1 LRQIGLAGIIIL
13 IICVIVSGA
22 TYLGES
28 SFIWN
33 PGDPGFIYSTILTL
47 GFVVAIGAGIYGSF
61 KEMNEFLIAAG
72 TACIALALVNKLFSN
87 VLYSW
92 SYLDIFFLVA
102 GFMMI
107 LDSFHVKRVKEA
119 KKLEETKPEEPKTD
133 KLLEKL
139 DKLESETESTET
151 ETSEEGEIFIVKR
164 QLWSEAKKKPE
175 LLKGLRDRLYNSPI
189 VQDIVSRFINSNLEI
204 IEPIM
209 VRSETPSYP
218 VLSDLKGYS
227 QRKIQYTLNEL
238 VESGILN
245 EDLYEK
251 LVACPQCHQSS
262 KVFNRSKCPEC
273 ESHKVK
279 INRLMQHLDCGA
291 IYKQNEYL
299 TPTGITC
306 PKCGKRIEE
315 ENLELKSVG
324 ISFECQS
331 CNSVFSEPLR
341 SYYCRGCSNE
351 FQLKNCDLLDIHS
364 FTLNQ
369 DIRYE
374 AKEKLTIITIAEAL
388 RKKQYSVDIPGYLKG
403 RTGVNHEFTITAKLK
418 EKLVAIDLVASSE
431 IVDTKTVLS
440 SYAKFTD
447 NISATSL
454 LIAMPMLHQEA
465 RDFLKANNI
474 QFIEGENMY
483 EITDNVIKLLES
495 TN

>member
-1 LRQIGLAGIIIL
+1 MRQIGLAGIIIL
-13 IICVIVSGA
+13 IISVIVSGA

-28 SFIWN
+28 NIIWN
-33 PGDPGFIYSTILTL
+33 PGDPGFIYSSILTI
-47 GFVVAIGAGIYGSF
+47 GFFVAIGAGIYGAI

-107 LDSFHVKRVKEA
+107 LDSFHVKRIKEA
-119 KKLEETKPEEPKTD
+119 KKLEETKPKEPETD

-139 DKLESETESTET
+139 DKLESETEPVET
-151 ETSEEGEIFIVKR
+151 ETKEEGEIFHVKR

-175 LLKGLRDRLYNSPI
+175 LLKGLRDRLYSSPI
-189 VQDIVSRFINSNLEI
+189 VQDIIRRFINSNLEI

-227 QRKIQYTLNEL
+227 QRKVQYTLNEL

-251 LVACPQCHQSS
+251 LVGCPQCHQSA
-262 KVFNRSKCPEC
+262 KVFTRSKCPEC
-273 ESHKVK
+273 ESHRVN

-291 IYKQNEYL
+291 IYKQSEYQ
-299 TPTGITC
+299 TPAGITC
-306 PKCGKRIEE
+306 PKCGKKIEE
-315 ENLELKSVG
+315 DLELKSVG
-324 ISFECQS
+324 VSFECQS
-331 CNSVFSEPLR
+331 CNSIFSDPLR

-369 DIRYE
+369 DIRAE
-374 AKEKLTIITIAEAL
+374 AKEKLTVLTIADSL
-388 RKKQYSVDIPGYLKG
+388 RKIQYSVDIPGYLKG
-403 RTGVNHEFTITAKLK
+403 RTGVSHEFTLTANKK
-418 EKLVAIDLVASSE
+418 NKLVALDLVASSE

-454 LIAMPMLHQEA
+454 LIALPMLHQEA

-483 EITDNVIKLLES
+483 EITDKVIKLLEE

>member
-1 LRQIGLAGIIIL
+1 MRQIGLAGIIIL
-13 IICVIVSGA
+13 IISVIVSGA

-33 PGDPGFIYSTILTL
+33 PGDPGFIYSLILTL
-47 GFVVAIGAGIYGSF
+47 GFLVAVGAGIYGAI

-107 LDSFHVKRVKEA
+107 LDSFHVKRIKEA
-119 KKLEETKPEEPKTD
+119 KKLEETKPEESQTD

-139 DKLESETESTET
+139 DKLESETEPTET
-151 ETSEEGEIFIVKR
+151 ETTEEGEIFHVKR
-164 QLWSEAKKKPE
+164 QLWSEARKKPE
-175 LLKGLRDRLYNSPI
+175 LLKGLRDRLYSSAI
-189 VQDIVSRFINSNLEI
+189 VQDIVRRFINSNLES
-204 IEPIM
+204 IEPIV

-227 QRKIQYTLNEL
+227 QRKIQYTLDEL

-251 LVACPQCHQSS
+251 LVACPQCHQSA
-262 KVFNRSKCPEC
+262 KVFTRSKCPEC

-291 IYKQNEYL
+291 IYKQSEYQ
-299 TPTGITC
+299 TVNGITC

-315 ENLELKSVG
+315 DLELKSVG

-331 CNSVFSEPLR
+331 CNSIFSEPLR
-341 SYYCRGCSNE
+341 SYYCRGCSDE
-351 FQLKNCDLLDIHS
+351 FQLKNCDLVDIHS

-369 DIRYE
+369 DVKYE
-374 AKEKLTIITIAEAL
+374 AKEKLTVLTIADSL
-388 RKKQYSVDIPGYLKG
+388 RKIQYSVDIPGYLKG
-403 RTGVNHEFTITAKLK
+403 KTGVNHGFTLTANKK
-418 EKLVAIDLVASSE
+418 DKLVALDLVTSSE
-431 IVDTKTVLS
+431 TVDTKTVLS

-447 NISATSL
+447 SISATSL

-483 EITDNVIKLLES
+483 EINDKVIKLLEK

>member
-13 IICVIVSGA
+13 IISVIVSGA

-33 PGDPGFIYSTILTL
+33 PGDPGFIYSLILTL
-47 GFVVAIGAGIYGSF
+47 GFLVAVGAGIYGAI

-72 TACIALALVNKLFSN
+72 TACIALALVNNLFSN

-107 LDSFHVKRVKEA
+107 LDSFHVKRIKEA
-119 KKLEETKPEEPKTD
+119 KKLEETKPEESQTD

-139 DKLESETESTET
+139 DKLESETEPAET
-151 ETSEEGEIFIVKR
+151 ETTEEGEIFHVKR
-164 QLWSEAKKKPE
+164 QLWSEARKKPE
-175 LLKGLRDRLYNSPI
+175 LLKGLRDRLYSSPI
-189 VQDIVSRFINSNLEI
+189 VQDIVRRFINSNLES

-218 VLSDLKGYS
+218 VLSDLKRYS
-227 QRKIQYTLNEL
+227 QRKIQYTLDEL

-251 LVACPQCHQSS
+251 LVACAQCHQSA
-262 KVFNRSKCPEC
+262 KVFTRSKCPEC

-291 IYKQNEYL
+291 IYKQSEYQ
-299 TPTGITC
+299 TVNGIIC

-315 ENLELKSVG
+315 DLELKSVG

-331 CNSVFSEPLR
+331 CNSIFSEPLR
-341 SYYCRGCSNE
+341 SYYCRGCSDE
-351 FQLKNCDLLDIHS
+351 FQLKNCDLVDIHS

-369 DIRYE
+369 DVKYE
-374 AKEKLTIITIAEAL
+374 AKEKLTVLTIADSL
-388 RKKQYSVDIPGYLKG
+388 RKIQYSVDIPGYLKG
-403 RTGVNHEFTITAKLK
+403 KTGVNHGFTLTANKK
-418 EKLVAIDLVASSE
+418 DKLVALDLVASSE
-431 IVDTKTVLS
+431 TVDTKTVLS

-447 NISATSL
+447 SISATSL

-483 EITDNVIKLLES
+483 EINDKVIKLLEK

>member
-1 LRQIGLAGIIIL
+1 MRQIGLAGIIIL
-13 IICVIVSGA
+13 IISVIVSGA

-33 PGDPGFIYSTILTL
+33 PGDPGFIYSLILTL
-47 GFVVAIGAGIYGSF
+47 GFLVAVGAGIYGAI

-107 LDSFHVKRVKEA
+107 LDSFHVKRIKEA
-119 KKLEETKPEEPKTD
+119 KKLEETKPEESQTD

-139 DKLESETESTET
+139 DKLESETEPTET
-151 ETSEEGEIFIVKR
+151 ETTEEGEIFHVKR
-164 QLWSEAKKKPE
+164 QLWSEARKKPE
-175 LLKGLRDRLYNSPI
+175 LLKGLRDRLYSSAI
-189 VQDIVSRFINSNLEI
+189 VQDIVRRFINSNLES

-227 QRKIQYTLNEL
+227 QRKIQYTLDEL

-251 LVACPQCHQSS
+251 LVACPQCHQSA
-262 KVFNRSKCPEC
+262 KVFTRSKCPEC

-291 IYKQNEYL
+291 IYKQSEYQ
-299 TPTGITC
+299 TVNGIIC
-306 PKCGKRIEE
+306 PKCRKRIEE
-315 ENLELKSVG
+315 DLELKSVG

-331 CNSVFSEPLR
+331 CNSIFSEPLR
-341 SYYCRGCSNE
+341 SYYCRGCSDE
-351 FQLKNCDLLDIHS
+351 FQLKNCDLVDIHS

-369 DIRYE
+369 DVKYE
-374 AKEKLTIITIAEAL
+374 AKEKLTVLTIADSL
-388 RKKQYSVDIPGYLKG
+388 RKIQYSVDIPGYLKG
-403 RTGVNHEFTITAKLK
+403 KTGVNHGFTLTANKK
-418 EKLVAIDLVASSE
+418 DKLVALDLVTSSE
-431 IVDTKTVLS
+431 TVDTKTVLS

-447 NISATSL
+447 SISATSL

-483 EITDNVIKLLES
+483 EINDKVIKLLEK